1 VRACVRMRA
10 RARMRACVRVPMAHT
25 CTACVIALA
34 VTAQLAVLMSVA
46 VPDHMM
52 TGVIFSQLA
61 GHLAA
66 VAYDSETMF
75 VWKGS

>member
-1 VRACVRMRA
+1 
-10 RARMRACVRVPMAHT
+10 
-25 CTACVIALA
+25 VIALA
-34 VTAQLAVLMSVA
+34 VTAQLAVLMSAA